1 MKLNHIY
8 KSIACGVLLAMTATS
23 CDLDYNP
30 VDTYSDVTEGVN
42 KSDEKP
48 IFNSVQ
54 DVETSMVT
62 LHKKFR
68 DQQEHWYVDKLLIG
82 DAHSDNAYAGTTG
95 AEVVPYE
102 TNSIEGS
109 NSVLKRDW
117 DRFLGDIAVANRII
131 VGCDQLKALSESER
145 GKYQSQA
152 KIFRAM
158 VMFDMVRLWG
168 DFPVITTVADDITS
182 ENIEDVYEQYFPAQ
196 NTELEAYQQ
205 IEKDL
210 LAAIQHAPDN
220 TAGNKTLFT
229 KSVART
235 LLAKIYAEKPLRDY
249 SKVIRYCDEVKAD
262 GFELVKDFSD
272 LFGMNAAGTDAKA
285 RNTKES
291 ILEAQFTPGSGNWCT
306 WMFGRDLVNWN
317 NNFTWAKWVTPSRDL
332 INAFKKEGDQIRF
345 QESVVYYDC
354 NWSNYYPSDN
364 YPFMYKCRSANS
376 SIIKYRYA
384 DVLLLKAEALI
395 MQDTPDL
402 EAAAKIIDEVR
413 ERAGL
418 GELSSSVRKDRDAMI
433 TALLNER
440 RLELAFEGQR
450 WFDLVR
456 LDKVEEVMNAVY
468 AKDSGRK
475 SQVYAFDKNSYRL
488 PIPQSVID
496 ANDKIEQN
504 PGY

>member
-42 KSDEKP
+42 KTDEKP

-272 LFGMNAAGTDAKA
+272 LFGMNAAGTDAKV